1 LLDFRGF
8 TRGLFIIFKFVKR
21 LILKFE
27 IKTMIKKSISIFFL
41 FFLITNISFSQKLEL
56 GLKGGTNF
64 ATQKLSNITGVESIT
79 GYHLGGFLYFKLP
92 ILFGIQVEGQYSTQG
107 SEFQVNQIINKNNLS
122 YINVPILIRNDFGP
136 FNFHFGPQ
144 FGILTDAGITING
157 VKNSVKNQILN
168 RDFSFVAG
176 VAIRLPANFGLS
188 LRYVKGL
195 RNISDNNILNNE
207 TKNTMFQLSIKYSL
221 IQWGIKKKK

>member
-1 LLDFRGF
+1 
-8 TRGLFIIFKFVKR
+8 
-21 LILKFE
+21 
-27 IKTMIKKSISIFFL
+27 M
-41 FFLITNISFSQKLEL
+41 

-64 ATQKLSNITGVESIT
+64 ATQKLSNITGVESVT
-79 GYHLGGFLYFKLP
+79 GYHIGGFLYFKLP

-107 SEFQVNQIINKNNLS
+107 SEFQVGQIINKNNLR

-144 FGILTDAGITING
+144 FGILTDAINL
-157 VKNSVKNQILN
+157 NSVKSSIKDQFLG
-168 RDFSFVAG
+168 RDFSIVAG
-176 VAIRLPANFGLS
+176 LAVRLPANLGIS

-195 RNISDNNILNNE
+195 KNISDPNISNID
-207 TKNTMFQLSIKYSL
+207 TKNTMFQLSLKYSL

>member
-1 LLDFRGF
+1 
-8 TRGLFIIFKFVKR
+8 
-21 LILKFE
+21 
-27 IKTMIKKSISIFFL
+27 MIKKSISIFFL
-41 FFLITNISFSQKLEL
+41 LFLILNSSFSQKLEL

-64 ATQKLSNITGVESIT
+64 ATQKLSNITGVESVT
-79 GYHLGGFLYFKLP
+79 GYHIGGFLYFKLP

-107 SEFQVNQIINKNNLS
+107 SEFQVGQIINKNNLR

-144 FGILTDAGITING
+144 FGILTDAINL
-157 VKNSVKNQILN
+157 NSVKSSIKDQFLG
-168 RDFSFVAG
+168 RDFSIVAG
-176 VAIRLPANFGLS
+176 LAVRLPANLGIS

-195 RNISDNNILNNE
+195 KNITDPNISNVD
-207 TKNTMFQLSIKYSL
+207 TKNTMFQLSLKYSL